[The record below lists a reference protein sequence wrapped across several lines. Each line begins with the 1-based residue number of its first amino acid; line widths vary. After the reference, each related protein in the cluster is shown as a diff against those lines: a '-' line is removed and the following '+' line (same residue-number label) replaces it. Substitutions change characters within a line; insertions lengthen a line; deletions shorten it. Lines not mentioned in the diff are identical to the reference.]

1 MGILS
6 SSHGSQKRNFSS
18 QVLKIELTGPNRSHF
33 AILDVPGV
41 FSTATGGVTEEERV
55 GVTQMATSYMQ
66 KPGNIIM

>member
-6 SSHGSQKRNFSS
+6 SDGSQTRNFSS

-41 FSTATGGVTEEERV
+41 FSTATGSVTEEERV
-55 GVTQMATSYMQ
+55 GVTKMVSSYMQ
-66 KPGNIIM
+66 KTGNIIM